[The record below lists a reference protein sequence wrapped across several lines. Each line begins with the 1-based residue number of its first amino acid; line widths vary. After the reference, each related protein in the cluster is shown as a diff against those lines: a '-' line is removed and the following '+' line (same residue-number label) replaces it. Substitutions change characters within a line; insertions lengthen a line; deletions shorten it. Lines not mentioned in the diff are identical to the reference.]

1 MLILLISVAIFVNSC
16 ASSRF
21 ASRSSYEEPE
31 IEYQPKGRLESVI
44 YTPTNQNI
52 SEKRM
57 MVYLPESY
65 DESGKSYPVIY
76 VLHGARENELSWIK
90 HGEVLEIIDELATRS
105 TDDPT
110 GKEAGFAREC
120 IVVMPNMNNYKDDED
135 YGNGRV
141 LSMGRSMLSVTGGME
156 GSFMHDVVGRID
168 SLYRTVP
175 DREHRAICGLSIG
188 SMQSL
193 YICANNP
200 DDFGYLG
207 LFSPFSKNV
216 RRHDFYNDRKEKFD
230 ALFLGPN
237 PPYCQIYVGTMD
249 ILYNH
254 EQAFTKEWQ
263 NRGYKFE
270 LHEMLGIHDWP
281 VWKAGLRG
289 FSASFLE

>member
-1 MLILLISVAIFVNSC
+1 MLICAGMSVNSC
-16 ASSRF
+16 AGSRF
-21 ASRSSYEEPE
+21 ASRSRYEEPE

-44 YTPTNQNI
+44 YQPTNQNI

-57 MVYLPESY
+57 MVYLPEGY
-65 DESGKSYPVIY
+65 DGSGKSYPVLY
-76 VLHGARENELSWIK
+76 VLHGARENELSWIE
-90 HGEVLEIIDELATRS
+90 HGDLLEIMDEN
-105 TDDPT
+105 P
-110 GKEAGFAREC
+110 KEC

-141 LSMGRSMLSVTGGME
+141 LSMGRSVLSVTGGME

-168 SLYRTVP
+168 SLYRTIP

-193 YICANNP
+193 YICAHNP

-207 LFSPFSKNV
+207 LFSPFSKNF
-216 RRHDFYNDRKEKFD
+216 RRHDFYNGRKEKFD
-230 ALFLGPN
+230 ALFLGQN
-237 PPYCQIYVGTMD
+237 PPLCQIYVGTMD

-254 EQAFTKEWQ
+254 EQAFTREWQ
-263 NRGYKFE
+263 ARGYSFE
-270 LHEMLGIHDWP
+270 LNEMLGIHDWP

-289 FSASFLE
+289 FSAALWE